1 MSLPLNTT
9 RDDLDFSL
17 KTVWK
22 ELEASRVRIEGLE
35 LKVEGLEAEIRAL
48 KKKGRGTKGRKQ
60 RTTAK
65 GVESS

>member
-1 MSLPLNTT
+1 MSIPTGAT

-17 KTVWK
+17 APVWK

-35 LKVEGLEAEIRAL
+35 LKVEGLEAEVRAL
-48 KKKGRGTKGRKQ
+48 KKKGRGIKAKQ

>member
-1 MSLPLNTT
+1 MSILNTT

-17 KTVWK
+17 KTVW
-22 ELEASRVRIEGLE
+22 EE
-35 LKVEGLEAEIRAL
+35 LKALRVEVEGLRLVVEDQGAEIRAL
-48 KKKGRGTKGRKQ
+48 KKKGRGVKAKQ

>member
-1 MSLPLNTT
+1 MSILTAT

-35 LKVEGLEAEIRAL
+35 LKVEGLESEIRAL
-48 KKKGRGTKGRKQ
+48 KKKGRGAKGREQ
-60 RTTAK
+60 RAK
-65 GVESS
+65 VKGGTSS